1 MASPRSST
9 SLNPPENGTSL
20 IPNDCPSARF
30 NTTPALQKS
39 QHVSRIA
46 NHNQEID
53 QEELEDKEEL
63 KYEAA
68 HVITLFVPV
77 SLCMMVVVATISSVT
92 YYTKKG
98 IYLVYT
104 PFHEDSP
111 DTGTKVWNA
120 VANSSILPSIHL
132 PFEHSRRMAYAF
144 YTLGSGT

>member
-9 SLNPPENGTSL
+9 SLNPPANGTSL

-30 NTTPALQKS
+30 NTTPALQES

-53 QEELEDKEEL
+53 QEELEDKEEW
-63 KYEAA
+63 KYGAA

-77 SLCMMVVVATISSVT
+77 SLCMMVVVATISSGT

-98 IYLVYT
+98 IYL
-104 PFHEDSP
+104 
-111 DTGTKVWNA
+111 
-120 VANSSILPSIHL
+120 
-132 PFEHSRRMAYAF
+132 
-144 YTLGSGT
+144 

>member
-1 MASPRSST
+1 
-9 SLNPPENGTSL
+9 
-20 IPNDCPSARF
+20 
-30 NTTPALQKS
+30 KS

-144 YTLGSGT
+144 YTLGSVFYKRYIPAYKE